1 MFFILSS
8 FYVFCQNKNGIE
20 ETRKTRFIIE
30 AYVLTGVMKT
40 ASDIN
45 EYRFKVIP
53 SMNLGIEI
61 KNKLSVLLGAD
72 YYKLNEIHNYRVC
85 FRFPCPNTTDYEI
98 IDISLDIKYKLFEKN
113 KFSIEPFLSFY
124 KEIIIYRLNYY
135 YNNKENEQW
144 ESNQTPYSH
153 QITFSVGTYFNYC
166 ILNKM
171 NLFIAPTFKFDNY
184 VFTPFFGNFYYMI
197 GCRIGATYYF

>member
-1 MFFILSS
+1 MIFKKQILIIFFILSS

-61 KNKLSVLLGAD
+61 KNKLSILLGAD
-72 YYKLNEIHNYRVC
+72 YYKLHELHNDRVC
-85 FRFPCPNTTDYEI
+85 FCHPCTNTTDYEI
-98 IDISLDIKYKLFEKN
+98 IDISLDIRYKVFKKN
-113 KFSIEPFLSFY
+113 KFNIEPFLNFN
-124 KEIIIYRLNYY
+124 KEIIIY
-135 YNNKENEQW
+135 
-144 ESNQTPYSH
+144 
-153 QITFSVGTYFNYC
+153 
-166 ILNKM
+166 
-171 NLFIAPTFKFDNY
+171 
-184 VFTPFFGNFYYMI
+184 
-197 GCRIGATYYF
+197 